1 MALGTLSSIG
11 KNLIDFS
18 VANSLG
24 APLNTR
30 SAACRCPFQ
39 SARRTV
45 SFCALNR
52 GLQFW
57 DMLQQAGC
65 IHVVLFPKKNEGG
78 HFTAPSPRCYMSFWI
93 LWQSYQ
99 IIHNCKLVCQGKKQ
113 WSVFFSACKSELR
126 IAAFAA
132 HTCPIALHN
141 LQESKS
147 RLILVPLLYQD
158 YHRIPFICF

>member
-1 MALGTLSSIG
+1 MKRLKKPRCELKYHHCPCIVLYSYRIWVSTAIRWKIRVPTTAIMALGTLSSIG

-45 SFCALNR
+45 SFCVLLCPFVPFCALNR

-57 DMLQQAGC
+57 DTLQQAGC
-65 IHVVLFPKKNEGG
+65 IHVVLFPKKKRGWTP
-78 HFTAPSPRCYMSFWI
+78 H
-93 LWQSYQ
+93 
-99 IIHNCKLVCQGKKQ
+99 
-113 WSVFFSACKSELR
+113 SALAS
-126 IAAFAA
+126 
-132 HTCPIALHN
+132 
-141 LQESKS
+141 
-147 RLILVPLLYQD
+147 LLYEFLDFMTILPD
-158 YHRIPFICF
+158 YT